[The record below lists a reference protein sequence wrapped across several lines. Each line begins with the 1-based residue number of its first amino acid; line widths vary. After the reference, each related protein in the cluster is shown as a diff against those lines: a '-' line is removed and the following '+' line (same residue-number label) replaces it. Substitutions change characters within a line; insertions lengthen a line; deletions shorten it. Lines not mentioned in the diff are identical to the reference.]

1 VPRQVPVTVRA
12 VIVPDRREAL
22 EESLEAASSA
32 TAPDPAA
39 AAGLGLAGRP
49 EVHFARLFVL
59 DATRLSTGE
68 DVPATLV
75 YMADVDGTVAG
86 HLRALATTAADGVDA
101 VFGACEGYPAHPS
114 AGTRVAW
121 LLTHALTPAA
131 RYVHHAG
138 RTVSL
143 VRDETRLR
151 STLRRILD
159 HGDVAVTGPNA
170 GLRDRLR
177 AAVLARAD
185 TTWAAKAPVTRSL
198 LEEVEDSLHLYAGL
212 AALALLSPVAI
223 PAAAVWLLLVRRL
236 ELTDTQEDGVPDQ
249 AHVDDVRRF
258 EDLGAQN
265 PFTAVGE
272 VKPGLVRHLT
282 MRVALAGLDFA
293 NRHAFA
299 RDDLAGVDSIHF
311 ARWVLLDDNR
321 RLVFA
326 SSYDG
331 SLESYMDDFISR
343 LSWGINL
350 VFSNGVGFPRAR
362 WLVLDGSRDEIRYKH
377 YLRRHQVAT
386 PIFYSAYSRHTA
398 RNLDAFSRLHAGLA
412 SRSEHEEDATRWLA
426 LL

>member
-1 VPRQVPVTVRA
+1 VPRQAPVTVRA
-12 VIVPDRREAL
+12 AIAPERRGAL
-22 EESLEAASSA
+22 DEILQAGSSD
-32 TAPDPAA
+32 TAPDRAA
-39 AAGLGLAGRP
+39 SAGLGLSGRP

-68 DVPATLV
+68 HVPATLV

-86 HLRALATTAADGVDA
+86 HLRALATTAADAVDA
-101 VFGACEGYPAHPS
+101 LFGACEGYPADPS
-114 AGTRVAW
+114 TGTRVAW
-121 LLTHALTPAA
+121 LLAHALAPAA

-138 RTVSL
+138 RTVTQ

-151 STLRRILD
+151 TTLRRILE
-159 HGDVAVTGPNA
+159 HGEVAVTGPEA

-177 AAVLARAD
+177 SAVLTRAD
-185 TTWAAKAPVTRSL
+185 STWAAQAPVTRSML
-198 LEEVEDSLHLYAGL
+198 DEVEDSLHLYTGL
-212 AALALLSPVAI
+212 AGLALLSPVAL
-223 PAAAVWLLLVRRL
+223 PVAAVWLLLVRRL

-249 AHVDDVRRF
+249 AHVDQVRRF
-258 EDLGAQN
+258 EDVGAQN

-272 VKPGLVRHLT
+272 VKPGLLRQVT

-386 PIFYSAYSRHTA
+386 PVFFSAYSRHTVK
-398 RNLDAFSRLHAGLA
+398 NLDAFSHLHAGLA
-412 SRSEHEEDATRWLA
+412 SRSEHDEDATRWLA